1 MAPPLCYIGGVRAPQ
16 PLLNQEILERLERL
30 TLRWQKSFH
39 GLLGGQITSR
49 YAGVGHEFH
58 DHRRFHYGD
67 DLRAANWRIYLRLER
82 VFLKMFLTEPRTP
95 IRLFLDTSESMA
107 CGAEESV
114 PENSKFA
121 YACRLAAALCYV
133 GLVRLETIVIQ
144 PFAARLGTCFRA
156 DGGRHRFARAAA
168 FMGDLSTAGSS
179 DFRVTVRGFLSQ
191 NPSPGFA
198 IFLSDFLDEPD
209 GVEALRHMSDQN
221 HEVALVQL
229 AGPHDRTP
237 PWRGPIELIDA
248 ESGTASPMHL
258 SAEDIERH
266 AAAYDTFCSA
276 VEYIAKRNRGSYV
289 HLNTDTV
296 LEEALFGPLVAAG
309 VAS

>member
-1 MAPPLCYIGGVRAPQ
+1 MRAPQ
-16 PLLNQEILERLERL
+16 PLLNQEILQRLERL
-30 TLRWQKSFH
+30 ALRWRKSFH

-58 DHRRFHYGD
+58 DHRRFQHGD
-67 DLRAANWRIYLRLER
+67 DLRAVNWRVYLRLER
-82 VFLKMFLTEPRTP
+82 VFLKMFLAEPRTP

-107 CGAEESV
+107 CGAEERV

-144 PFAARLGTCFRA
+144 PFAGGLGTSFRA
-156 DGGRHRFARAAA
+156 EGGRHRFARAAA

-179 DFRVTVRGFLSQ
+179 NFRATVREFLSR

-198 IFLSDFLDEPD
+198 IFLSDFLDKPD
-209 GVEALRHMSDQN
+209 GLKALGHMSDQS

-229 AGPHDRTP
+229 AGPQDRAP
-237 PWRGPIELIDA
+237 PWRGQIELIDA
-248 ESGTASPMHL
+248 ESGAASPMKL
-258 SAEDIERH
+258 TSGDVERH
-266 AAAYDTFCSA
+266 AAAYDTFCSE
-276 VEYIAKRNRGSYV
+276 VEYIAKRNRGSYL
-289 HLNTDTV
+289 HLNTDIA
-296 LEEALFGPLVAAG
+296 LEAALFGPLVAAG
-309 VAS
+309 VAN

>member
-1 MAPPLCYIGGVRAPQ
+1 MRAPQ

-58 DHRRFHYGD
+58 DHRRFQYGD
-67 DLRAANWRIYLRLER
+67 DLRAVNWRIYLRLER

-144 PFAARLGTCFRA
+144 PFAARLGTSFRA
-156 DGGRHRFARAAA
+156 DGGRHRFAHAAA

-179 DFRVTVRGFLSQ
+179 DFRVTVREFLSQ

-198 IFLSDFLDEPD
+198 IFLSDFLDEPN

-248 ESGTASPMHL
+248 ESRTASRMHVTA
-258 SAEDIERH
+258 SDVERH
-266 AAAYDTFCSA
+266 AAAYDTFCSE
-276 VEYIAKRNRGSYV
+276 VEYLAKRNHGSYV